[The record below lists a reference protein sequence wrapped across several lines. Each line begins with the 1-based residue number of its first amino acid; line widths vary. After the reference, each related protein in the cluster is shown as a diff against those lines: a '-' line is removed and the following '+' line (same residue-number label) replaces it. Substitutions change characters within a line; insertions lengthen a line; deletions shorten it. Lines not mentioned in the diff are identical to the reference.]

1 MRKNKFFVLLVSMM
15 AIYAPFASASAQIEV
30 TLEGPELSIDQVA
43 FVAKLSDENR
53 MIFINLKNAQREAI
67 IAAVKN
73 GLSPD
78 EAVQHMERSMNI
90 EACAELELSN

>member
-1 MRKNKFFVLLVSMM
+1 MKKSIFFILLVSMM
-15 AIYAPFASASAQIEV
+15 AVYVPFASASAQIEV

-43 FVAKLSDENR
+43 FVAKLNDENR
-53 MIFINLKNAQREAI
+53 MIFINLKNEQRESI

-78 EAVQHMERSMNI
+78 EAVQHMQCSMNI
-90 EACAELELSN
+90 EACTELE